1 MRWFLL
7 VAGVVILAAGCTL
20 PDLTGGLQTPASLV
34 VNTGGKHVA
43 GRYALIDVQVLD
55 KSGNPVSDVTVELYR
70 KIKDSNGY
78 YYVKEDEAET
88 NSSGWA
94 ELSFFSPKEGK
105 YDLYVQ
111 VKGNPFIM
119 ESFSL
124 DFTSPEWLFVVWM
137 CGDNNLWGYGD
148 QDLEEMENTNKSV
161 SVVVFYDGGGT
172 SDGILVLDDDGN
184 WKAIMGITGVDFNSG
199 SYEDLE
205 YWLKYVFENF
215 SSTYRALIMWDHGSA
230 WIYDS
235 IYASSKA
242 ISFDET
248 SESAIAVRDL
258 RVALENVINGALD
271 GQKLD
276 ILGFDACLMGSL
288 EVIYELRN
296 TAHYIVASSFNEPAD
311 GWNYSFL
318 DEITPDS
325 TQFSVA
331 EMIVDSYRD
340 YYSSPAYDSYRQDGL
355 SLAVY
360 DTSQVEK
367 FVYDLDSFT
376 YDLKADLNKVNSIY
390 IDVVK
395 SYVVDYYNG
404 KKTVLVDL
412 GDLID
417 KWGTKLSIV
426 PDLSSFV
433 VYSYGKKGD
442 QELSTPVSIFMPE
455 NLDIY
460 QTYKNDYMTLS
471 FPSDTLWDEF
481 LEYWLSQL

>member
-7 VAGVVILAAGCTL
+7 VAGVVILAVGCTPL
-20 PDLTGGLQTPASLV
+20 DLTSGLQTPDSLV
-34 VNTGGKHVA
+34 VKTRGEPVA

-55 KSGNPVSDVTVELYR
+55 KSGNPVSGVTVELYR
-70 KIKDSNGY
+70 KIKNSYGS
-78 YYVKEDEAET
+78 YYVKEDEAKT
-88 NSSGWA
+88 DSFGWA

-258 RVALENVINGALD
+258 RVALENVINSVPG
-271 GQKLD
+271 GQTLD

-296 TAHYIVASSFNEPAD
+296 TAQYIVASSFNEPAD
-311 GWNYSFL
+311 GWDYSFL
-318 DEITPDS
+318 GKIAPDS
-325 TQFSVA
+325 TPLDVSK
-331 EMIVDSYRD
+331 MIVDSYRE
-340 YYSSPAYDSYRQDGL
+340 YYSSYDTYQNGL

-367 FVYDLDSFT
+367 FVHDLDSFT
-376 YDLKADLNKVNSIY
+376 YDLKANLNEVNSIY
-390 IDVVK
+390 SDVVK
-395 SYVVDYYNG
+395 SYVVGYYN

-417 KWGTKLSIV
+417 KLRTKLSTV
-426 PDLSSFV
+426 PDPSSFV

-442 QELSTPVSIFMPE
+442 QELSAPVSIFMPE
-455 NLDIY
+455 NLAIY
-460 QTYKNDYMTLS
+460 QTYEDDYMTLS
-471 FPSDTLWDEF
+471 FPSDTWWDEF
-481 LEYWLSQL
+481 LEYWLSQS

>member
-7 VAGVVILAAGCTL
+7 VASMILLVAGCTL
-20 PDLTGGLQTPASLV
+20 PDLTSSLQTPASLV
-34 VNTGGKHVA
+34 VNTSGEHVA

-55 KSGNPVSDVTVELYR
+55 KSGNPVPGVTVELYR

-94 ELSFFSPKEGK
+94 EVSFFSPKEGE

-111 VKGNPFIM
+111 VKENPFLM
-119 ESFSL
+119 KSFSL
-124 DFTSPEWLFVVWM
+124 DFTPPEWLFVVWM
-137 CGDNNLWGYGD
+137 CGDNNLWGAGD
-148 QDLEEMENTNKSV
+148 KDLEEMRNSNENV

-235 IYASSKA
+235 IYVSSKA
-242 ISFDET
+242 ISFDDT
-248 SESAIAVRDL
+248 SGSAIAVKDL
-258 RVALENVINGALD
+258 GTALNNVVNSVLA
-271 GQKLD
+271 GQKID

-296 TAHYIVASSFNEPAD
+296 TAQYIVASSFNEPVD
-311 GWNYSFL
+311 GWDYSFL
-318 DEITPDS
+318 GEVTPDS
-325 TQFSVA
+325 TQLDVA
-331 EMIVDSYRD
+331 KMIVDSYKW
-340 YYSSPAYDSYRQDGL
+340 YYSSYDSYRQNGL

-360 DTSQVEK
+360 DTSQVED
-367 FVYDLDSFT
+367 FVSDLNSFIS
-376 YDLKADLNKVNSIY
+376 DLKADLNKVNSVY
-390 IDVVK
+390 SEVVK
-395 SYVVDYYNG
+395 SCDDASG
-404 KKTVLVDL
+404 KAILVDL
-412 GDLID
+412 GDFID
-417 KWGTKLSIV
+417 RWVKWDETKDVLPV
-426 PDLSSFV
+426 PDPSSFV
-433 VYSYGKKGD
+433 VYSYGEKNG
-442 QELSTPVSIFMPE
+442 QTLSAPVSIFMPE

-460 QTYKNDYMTLS
+460 RAYENDYMTLS
-471 FPSDTLWDEF
+471 FPIDTQWDEF
-481 LEYWLSQL
+481 LGYWLSQP